1 MITGS
6 LILATGLILTAFV
19 EDIKFTFFTL
29 GILAG
34 IYTRYVHRTCRTVLV
49 VIVVSVL
56 TMSAVDREIES
67 RAGQPKDFKLAFA
80 ASPISTHF

>member
-1 MITGS
+1 MEHQTNDYKIGICCFSTKHV
-6 LILATGLILTAFV
+6 LFV
-19 EDIKFTFFTL
+19 KSTDWWI
-29 GILAG
+29 GIG
-34 IYTRYVHRTCRTVLV
+34 IVMCPSGRTCRTVLV